1 MRFTIELSLDLT
13 VPEIQEI
20 IMKDERTLKQL
31 DGKIPNKII
40 IVPGKVINLVG

>member
-20 IMKDERTLKQL
+20 IMKDERTPKQL
-31 DGKIPNKII
+31 DGKSAK
-40 IVPGKVINLVG
+40 